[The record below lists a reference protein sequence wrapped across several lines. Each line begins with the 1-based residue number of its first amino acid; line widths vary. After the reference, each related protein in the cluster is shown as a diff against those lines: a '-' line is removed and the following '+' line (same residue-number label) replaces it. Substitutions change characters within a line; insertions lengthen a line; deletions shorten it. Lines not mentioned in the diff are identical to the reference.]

1 MATNSI
7 ADTLSNSLGLS
18 YGLNVSELVTNLV
31 AASKT
36 PKQTA
41 LNSQLSTNASR
52 ISALASA
59 KSSLTTFSTALTEL
73 LKSSDYSGQPASS
86 NDTIA
91 SVSIPAGATGTPAG
105 LPAQLQVTRLATAQV
120 IKSATIATSSSA
132 AVAGTGTL
140 TLTVGSGTDAKT
152 YDIALTSPKNTLADL
167 ATAINDKK
175 SGVTAS
181 VVTDSSGTR
190 IVMKGAT
197 GSTSGFTLAPSAT
210 SGAVAPD
217 SLLSRFTF
225 DGTTTANSTT
235 NAMTRT
241 QEALNAQI
249 SIDGVAMEFPTN
261 VVDTAIPNLRID
273 LNSASPGTSV
283 TLATNQPVSTMSDL
297 VQDFVS
303 TYNTMKSALNL
314 STRSSANTPGLL
326 SNDSGVRDMSNQLA
340 KLTSMQ
346 LSATG
351 PYKTLADIGVSTN
364 RDGTL
369 TVDTA
374 RLSKVLADNPAAVTQ
389 MLNPTTTSTDSPGLG
404 GALKTVTDYL
414 NAEKGPL
421 ATSSNTYDKLKT
433 ELEKQLDTLDTKMT
447 DYEAQL
453 TKTYTAMQT
462 RLTAMKATQ
471 TYLTQQIDSWN
482 NSKN

>member
-1 MATNSI
+1 MTTNSI
-7 ADTLSNSLGLS
+7 ADTLSSSLGLS
-18 YGLNVSELVTNLV
+18 YGINVSELVTNLV

-36 PKQTA
+36 PKQTSINA
-41 LNSQLSTNASR
+41 LLSTNASR

-105 LPAQLQVTRLATAQV
+105 LPAQLEVTRLATAQV
-120 IKSATIATSSSA
+120 VKSATIATTSSA

-152 YDIALTSPKNTLADL
+152 YDIALTSPKNTLTDL
-167 ATAINDKK
+167 ATAINDQK

-190 IVMKGAT
+190 IVMKGDTGAT
-197 GSTSGFTLAPSAT
+197 KGFTLGASTT

-217 SLLSRFTF
+217 TLLSRFTF
-225 DGTTTANSTT
+225 DGDATNTANP
-235 NAMTRT
+235 MTRT

-249 SIDGVAMEFPTN
+249 SIDGVAMEFGTN

-303 TYNTMKSALNL
+303 TYNTMKTALNL

-369 TVDTA
+369 TVDTT
-374 RLSKVLADNPAAVTQ
+374 RLSKVLSENPEAVTQ
-389 MLNPTTTSTDSPGLG
+389 MLNPTTATTDSPGLG

-433 ELEKQLDTLDTKMT
+433 QLEDQLDKLDTKMS
-447 DYEAQL
+447 DYEDQL

-471 TYLTQQIDSWN
+471 TYLQQQIDSWN
-482 NSKN
+482 NSSN